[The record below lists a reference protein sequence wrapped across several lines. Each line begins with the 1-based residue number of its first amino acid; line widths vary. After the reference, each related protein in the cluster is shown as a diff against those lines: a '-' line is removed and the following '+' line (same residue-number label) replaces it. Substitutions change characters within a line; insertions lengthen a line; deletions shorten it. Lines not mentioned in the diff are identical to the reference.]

1 MAQCARL
8 PSAGKRRLVV
18 LTGARQTGKTTLA
31 RQVYADLRYLNLD
44 AIEEREALR
53 GLRSASWGR
62 AVGAAVI
69 DEAQKEPG
77 VFDKVKLAYDERQV
91 AFSVLLGSSR
101 VLLLD
106 RVRESLAGRAF
117 VYDLWPLMA
126 SELRHADHEVSRAPA
141 ARSPHRRAGVVR
153 GDPGCRAGAAARRRG
168 HESRRGPG
176 SSRGLGRH
184 AGAAGARRRRPPRV
198 AALLPAD
205 VARARP
211 RGPDPRL
218 RPAAVSRAAAAGD
231 GCAPVSS

>member
-1 MAQCARL
+1 MRSEKRRYRWLCTRL

-31 RQVYADLRYLNLD
+31 RHVYADLRYLNLD

-53 GLRSASWGR
+53 SLRSTSWGR

-77 VFDKVKLAYDERQV
+77 VFDKVKLAYDERQI
-91 AFSVLLGSSR
+91 AFSILLGSSR

-126 SELRHADHEVSRAPA
+126 SELRHADHEVRPRARCSIASSRHRSRS
-141 ARSPHRRAGVVR
+141 ARFWTPSRHACLATRRRVVSRRWIISPS
-153 GDPGCRAGAAARRRG
+153 GAACRSCWRSTTTTAASG
-168 HESRRGPG
+168 CAPTSRPG
-176 SSRGLGRH
+176 SSVTS
-184 AGAAGARRRRPPRV
+184 PI
-198 AALLPAD
+198 
-205 VARARP
+205 
-211 RGPDPRL
+211 
-218 RPAAVSRAAAAGD
+218 
-231 GCAPVSS
+231 